1 MTEDGKIKI
10 LQFPITNR
18 QGGMTQYIL
27 QNWRNIDKKKF
38 HFDFATMSK
47 KLDYE
52 EALTACGAKVHY
64 ISCYAEEN
72 KELFIQ
78 EFTNI
83 LLYGNY
89 DIVQLHTKWWK
100 SFLVEEIA
108 KKAGVKKIIVHAHST
123 GFDVVDLEKKDMEM
137 SRHNQI
143 KSQINESIATD
154 FWACS
159 KAAAEFLYGDRIS
172 ADKIKIMNNAI
183 DLSRFAFHQEIRDDV
198 RKELNIAEDEFIIGH
213 IGRLS
218 YAKNHEFLL
227 KVFKEVCK
235 NRDDCRLL
243 LVGDGERKDSCLRYI
258 HENNL
263 SDKVLFLGFRKD
275 PNRLLQAMDVFCLP
289 SRFEGFPMAV
299 VEAHTSGVKCI
310 ISNTIT
316 DEVVLS
322 NRVIQI
328 PLKEDL
334 WIDELQREYRVD
346 RYAFEEITRSKGYSV
361 QRQIKIL
368 EQEYESVTR
377 KPRRM

>member
-18 QGGMTQYIL
+18 QGGITQYIL
-27 QNWRNIDKKKF
+27 ENWRNIDKEKF

-52 EALTACGAKVHY
+52 ETLTACGAKVHY

-78 EFTNI
+78 EFTDI
-83 LLYGNY
+83 LLHGNY
-89 DIVQLHTKWWK
+89 DIVHLHTKWWK

-108 KKAGVKKIIVHAHST
+108 KTAGVQKIIVHAHST
-123 GFDVVDLEKKDMEM
+123 GFDVVDLEKKDMEI

-143 KSQINESIATD
+143 KSQINENIATD

-183 DLSRFAFHQEIRDDV
+183 DLSRFAFNQEIREEV
-198 RKELNIAEDEFIIGH
+198 RKELNIAEDELVIGH

-235 NRDDCRLL
+235 KRDDCRLL
-243 LVGDGERKDSCLRYI
+243 LVGDGERKESCLQYV

-263 SDKVLFLGFRKD
+263 SGKVLFLGFRKD
-275 PNRLLQAMDVFCLP
+275 ANRLLQAMDVFCMP
-289 SRFEGFPMAV
+289 SRFEGLGIALIEAQASGLSCVVSEAIPDEAV
-299 VEAHTSGVKCI
+299 VTNLVAKLSLDEKMWIEELLRLVSGNREGYDK
-310 ISNTIT
+310 
-316 DEVVLS
+316 VLS
-322 NRVIQI
+322 S
-328 PLKEDL
+328 
-334 WIDELQREYRVD
+334 
-346 RYAFEEITRSKGYSV
+346 AGYGINA
-361 QRQIKIL
+361 QIL
-368 EQEYESVTR
+368 EVERIYKE
-377 KPRRM
+377 